1 MKTGGGHSMNCFSS
15 ECSDLQAV
23 INEVDWTGFIS
34 GAITTE
40 LNFCDFYAMLWDL
53 VITNTSLQ
61 KTFVG
66 FNMAISINFPL
77 I

>member
-34 GAITTE
+34 GAMATE
-40 LNFCDFYAMLWDL
+40 L
-53 VITNTSLQ
+53 
-61 KTFVG
+61 
-66 FNMAISINFPL
+66 
-77 I
+77 